1 MQSMAFDIRWAVL
14 VKNKPY
20 LIFSWRKVMNTLR
33 RYVKNAKDVFR
44 IIAGV
49 IGSYAGVISNI
60 IGTAMGILASVM
72 VIGGIVGLCVYVKV
86 LPMFTEAREEVFDK
100 LVHLSEDDFVMKED
114 TVVYDSKGK
123 QVGSVNAGSYKYVK
137 INDVS
142 PYIYEGYIAVEDK
155 RFKTHG
161 GVDLVATMR
170 AGVSLLK
177 HNMEITQG
185 GSTITQQV
193 IKNNLL
199 TQNKSYTRKIA
210 EILLAPTIESKF
222 TKAQIME
229 FYCNSNFYGNKCY
242 GVGAASKYYFGK
254 KCADLEPHEAA
265 MLIGLSNSP
274 ASYNPVLHPKAAL
287 KKRNSVLRI
296 MCKEGVI
303 TPKEYKSALKKKLNI
318 KQFSEKGGSKESYVM
333 SYAIHCAAI
342 SLMEKEN
349 FKFQYVF
356 DSKEDYQKYNKQY
369 SKVYSEK
376 IESIRSGG
384 YKLYTSINMKKQKK
398 LQKAVDNGLSFNKEK
413 DGDTGKYALQG
424 AAVCINNETNYVE
437 AIVGGRGKN
446 DQYNRAYLAARQ
458 SGSAI
463 KPLIDYT
470 PGFESGMY
478 SPSTIVNDH
487 KFVNGPSNA
496 GGGYHGNVRIR
507 EAVARSLNTVAWQV
521 LDNITVKYGLSFLDK
536 LHFHNISYIDNDNM
550 ALSLGGFT
558 EGVRVVD
565 MAKGFSTL
573 ANNGSYSDRTCIKK
587 IEHVSDGVVYK
598 NNNEKDQVY
607 SQDAAWMM
615 TDVLKG
621 VFNESYGTGRKLKL
635 DNGQI
640 CAGKTGTTNSSKDV
654 WFCGYTKYYTTV
666 VWAGYDTPRAMPGAS
681 GASIPG
687 VIWKDYMDDIHK
699 KLKPEDFIMP
709 STISLAKYDG
719 NGNIIEGTAISG
731 SSKRTYGMDYFSKTI
746 LSEKADE
753 VQVLNDKKYQK
764 EVLKKL
770 KNFEKRYISNIA
782 DYYDLENDYKE
793 LTDMISSIVDD
804 DVRTDYAVR
813 ARNKYD
819 SLKDETV
826 SWKKVVKAYEKQQKE
841 ENERLAE
848 KKKND
853 SERALK
859 NQIYK
864 NKIELARTRI
874 KRMHG
879 YLYQPSNM
887 QLLIDS
893 AKEALD
899 ACKGYSEYYNLKAM
913 FDMYKKELEELPVK
927 GESNK
932 KIRRQ
937 QIQVNRWQRKN
948 LRKRNRGGSD
958 KWKKI
963 KMI

>member
-1 MQSMAFDIRWAVL
+1 MQFMAFDIRWAVL

-318 KQFSEKGGSKESYVM
+318 KQFSEKGGSKDSYVM

-349 FKFQYVF
+349 FKFKYVF

-398 LQKAVDNGLSFNKEK
+398 LQKTVDNGLSFNKEK

-487 KFVNGPSNA
+487 KFANGPSNA
-496 GGGYHGNVRIR
+496 GGGYHGNVMIR

-753 VQVLNDKKYQK
+753 VQVLKDKKYQK

-887 QLLIDS
+887 QILIDS

-932 KIRRQ
+932 KNQ
-937 QIQVNRWQRKN
+937 TPTDTSEPVATEEPQEEE
-948 LRKRNRGGSD
+948 
-958 KWKKI
+958 
-963 KMI
+963 

>member
-1 MQSMAFDIRWAVL
+1 
-14 VKNKPY
+14 
-20 LIFSWRKVMNTLR
+20 MNTLR
-33 RYVKNAKDVFR
+33 KYVKNAKDVFR
-44 IIAGV
+44 IIVGA
-49 IGSYAGVISNI
+49 IGSYVGVVSNI
-60 IGTAMGILASVM
+60 LGAVMGILASVM

-100 LVHLSEDDFVMKED
+100 LVHLSKDDFIMKED
-114 TVVYDSKGK
+114 TVVYDANGK
-123 QVGSVNAGSYKYVK
+123 KVGSVNAGSYKYVS
-137 INDVS
+137 INDIS
-142 PYIYEGYIAVEDK
+142 PYIYDGYIAVEDK
-155 RFKTHG
+155 RFRTHG

-229 FYCNSNFYGNKCY
+229 FYCNSNYYGNKCY
-242 GVGAASKYYFGK
+242 GVGAASRYYFGK
-254 KCADLEPHEAA
+254 KCADLEPQEAA

-274 ASYNPVLHPKAAL
+274 AAYNPVFHPQAAL
-287 KKRNSVLRI
+287 KKRNRVLKT
-296 MCKEGVI
+296 MCNDGVI
-303 TPKEYKSALKKKLNI
+303 TPKEYKAAVKKKLNI
-318 KQFSEKGGSKESYVM
+318 KQLSEEGSSNETYVI
-333 SYAIHCAAI
+333 SYAIHCSAI
-342 SLMEKEN
+342 SLMEKED
-349 FKFQYVF
+349 FKFKYVF
-356 DSKEDYQKYNKQY
+356 DSKEDYQKYNKTY
-369 SKVYSEK
+369 SKAYSEK

-384 YKLYTSINMKKQKK
+384 YKIYTSINMKKQKK
-398 LQKAVDNGLSFNKEK
+398 LQKSVDEGLAFNKEK
-413 DGDTGKYALQG
+413 DNDSGKYALQG
-424 AAVCINNETNYVE
+424 AAVCVNNETGYVE
-437 AIVGGRGKN
+437 AVVGGRGKN

-478 SPSTIVNDH
+478 SPSTIVNDN
-487 KFVNGPSNA
+487 KFANGPSNA
-496 GGGYHGNVRIR
+496 GGAYYGSVHIR

-521 LDNITVKYGLSFLDK
+521 LDNISVKYGLSFLDK

-573 ANNGSYSDRTCIKK
+573 ANNGSFSDRTCVKK

-598 NNNEKDQVY
+598 NNNEKTQVY
-607 SQDAAWMM
+607 SEDAAWMM

-635 DNGQI
+635 ENGQI

-687 VIWKDYMDDIHK
+687 VIWKDYMDKIHE
-699 KLKPEDFIMP
+699 KLKPQDFTMP
-709 STISLAKYDG
+709 STISLAKYDSA
-719 NGNIIEGTAISG
+719 GNIIEGTAVAG
-731 SSKRTYGMDYFSKTI
+731 SKTRPAGMDYFSKSI
-746 LSEKADE
+746 LSEKAEE
-753 VQVLNDKKYQK
+753 VQVLKDKQYQK
-764 EVLKKL
+764 EVLAALKK
-770 KNFEKRYISNIA
+770 FEKMYIKNIA
-782 DYYDLENDYKE
+782 DYYDLENDYKK

-804 DVRTDYAVR
+804 DVRTDYAIR

-826 SWKKVVKAYEKQQKE
+826 DWKKVVKAYEKQQKE

-853 SERALK
+853 SQRALN

-864 NKIELARTRI
+864 NRINLARTRI

-879 YLYQPSNM
+879 YVYQPSNM

-893 AKEALD
+893 AKQALD
-899 ACKGYSEYYNLKAM
+899 ACKGYAEYTSLKAM
-913 FDMYKKELEELPVK
+913 YDEYKAELENLPTKAEYDKKKNTTTPTEAPVETAEPVQD
-927 GESNK
+927 GEE
-932 KIRRQ
+932 
-937 QIQVNRWQRKN
+937 
-948 LRKRNRGGSD
+948 
-958 KWKKI
+958 
-963 KMI
+963 

>member
-1 MQSMAFDIRWAVL
+1 
-14 VKNKPY
+14 
-20 LIFSWRKVMNTLR
+20 MNTLR

-666 VWAGYDTPRAMPGAS
+666 VWAGYDTPRAMPGTS

-753 VQVLNDKKYQK
+753 VQVLKDKKYQK

-932 KIRRQ
+932 KNQ
-937 QIQVNRWQRKN
+937 TPTDTSEPVATEEPQEEE
-948 LRKRNRGGSD
+948 
-958 KWKKI
+958 
-963 KMI
+963 

>member
-72 VIGGIVGLCVYVKV
+72 VICGIVGLCVYVKV

-349 FKFQYVF
+349 FKFKYVF

-487 KFVNGPSNA
+487 KFANGPSNA

-753 VQVLNDKKYQK
+753 VQVLKDKKYQK

-887 QLLIDS
+887 QILIDS

-932 KIRRQ
+932 KNQ
-937 QIQVNRWQRKN
+937 TPTDTSEPVATEEPQEEE
-948 LRKRNRGGSD
+948 
-958 KWKKI
+958 
-963 KMI
+963 

>member
-1 MQSMAFDIRWAVL
+1 
-14 VKNKPY
+14 
-20 LIFSWRKVMNTLR
+20 
-33 RYVKNAKDVFR
+33 
-44 IIAGV
+44 
-49 IGSYAGVISNI
+49 
-60 IGTAMGILASVM
+60 
-72 VIGGIVGLCVYVKV
+72 
-86 LPMFTEAREEVFDK
+86 
-100 LVHLSEDDFVMKED
+100 
-114 TVVYDSKGK
+114 
-123 QVGSVNAGSYKYVK
+123 
-137 INDVS
+137 
-142 PYIYEGYIAVEDK
+142 
-155 RFKTHG
+155 
-161 GVDLVATMR
+161 
-170 AGVSLLK
+170 
-177 HNMEITQG
+177 MEITQG

-199 TQNKSYTRKIA
+199 MQNKSYTRKIA

-356 DSKEDYQKYNKQY
+356 DSKEDHQKYNKQY

-487 KFVNGPSNA
+487 KFANGPSNA

-607 SQDAAWMM
+607 SQDATWMM

-621 VFNESYGTGRKLKL
+621 VFNESYGTGRKLNL

-753 VQVLNDKKYQK
+753 VQVLKDKKYQK

-841 ENERLAE
+841 ENERLVE

-887 QLLIDS
+887 QILIDS

-932 KIRRQ
+932 KNQ
-937 QIQVNRWQRKN
+937 TPTDTSEPVATEEPQEEE
-948 LRKRNRGGSD
+948 
-958 KWKKI
+958 
-963 KMI
+963 

>member
-1 MQSMAFDIRWAVL
+1 
-14 VKNKPY
+14 
-20 LIFSWRKVMNTLR
+20 MNTLR

-349 FKFQYVF
+349 FKFKYVF

-384 YKLYTSINMKKQKK
+384 YKLYSSINMKKQKK

-487 KFVNGPSNA
+487 KFANGPSNA

-753 VQVLNDKKYQK
+753 VQVLKDKKYQK

-887 QLLIDS
+887 QILIDS

-932 KIRRQ
+932 KNQ
-937 QIQVNRWQRKN
+937 TPTDTSEPVATEEPQEEE
-948 LRKRNRGGSD
+948 
-958 KWKKI
+958 
-963 KMI
+963 

>member
-753 VQVLNDKKYQK
+753 VQVLKDKKYQK

-893 AKEALD
+893 AKEAID

-932 KIRRQ
+932 KNQ
-937 QIQVNRWQRKN
+937 TPTDTSEPVATEEPQEEE
-948 LRKRNRGGSD
+948 
-958 KWKKI
+958 
-963 KMI
+963 

>member
-1 MQSMAFDIRWAVL
+1 MAFDIRWAVL

-487 KFVNGPSNA
+487 KFANGPSNA

-753 VQVLNDKKYQK
+753 VQVLKDKKYQK

-770 KNFEKRYISNIA
+770 KNFEKIYISNIA

-793 LTDMISSIVDD
+793 LTDMISSIMDD

-841 ENERLAE
+841 ENERLVE

-887 QLLIDS
+887 QILIDS

-932 KIRRQ
+932 KNQ
-937 QIQVNRWQRKN
+937 TPTDTSEPVATEEPQEEE
-948 LRKRNRGGSD
+948 
-958 KWKKI
+958 
-963 KMI
+963 

>member
-318 KQFSEKGGSKESYVM
+318 KQFSEKGGSKDSYVM

-349 FKFQYVF
+349 FKFKYVF

-487 KFVNGPSNA
+487 KFANGPSNA

-753 VQVLNDKKYQK
+753 VQVLKDKKYQK

-887 QLLIDS
+887 QILIDS

-932 KIRRQ
+932 KNQ
-937 QIQVNRWQRKN
+937 TPTDTSEPVATEEPQEEE
-948 LRKRNRGGSD
+948 
-958 KWKKI
+958 
-963 KMI
+963 

>member
-318 KQFSEKGGSKESYVM
+318 KQFSEKGGSKDSYVM

-349 FKFQYVF
+349 FKFKYVF

-487 KFVNGPSNA
+487 KFANGPSNA

-573 ANNGSYSDRTCIKK
+573 SNNGSYSDRTCIKK

-753 VQVLNDKKYQK
+753 VQVLKDKKYQK

-887 QLLIDS
+887 QILIDS
-893 AKEALD
+893 AKEALE

-932 KIRRQ
+932 KNQ
-937 QIQVNRWQRKN
+937 TPTDTSEPVATEEPQEEE
-948 LRKRNRGGSD
+948 
-958 KWKKI
+958 
-963 KMI
+963 

>member
-753 VQVLNDKKYQK
+753 VQVLKDKKYQK

-887 QLLIDS
+887 QLLIDL

-932 KIRRQ
+932 KNQ
-937 QIQVNRWQRKN
+937 TPTDTSEPVATEEPQEEE
-948 LRKRNRGGSD
+948 
-958 KWKKI
+958 
-963 KMI
+963 

>member
-1 MQSMAFDIRWAVL
+1 
-14 VKNKPY
+14 
-20 LIFSWRKVMNTLR
+20 MNTLR

-487 KFVNGPSNA
+487 KFANGPSNA

-753 VQVLNDKKYQK
+753 VQVLKDKKYQK

-770 KNFEKRYISNIA
+770 KNFEKIYISNIA

-793 LTDMISSIVDD
+793 LTDMISSIMDD

-841 ENERLAE
+841 ENERLVE

-879 YLYQPSNM
+879 YLHQPSNM
-887 QLLIDS
+887 QILIDS

-899 ACKGYSEYYNLKAM
+899 ACKGYSEYYNLKEM

-932 KIRRQ
+932 KNQ
-937 QIQVNRWQRKN
+937 TPTDTSEPVATEEPQEEE
-948 LRKRNRGGSD
+948 
-958 KWKKI
+958 
-963 KMI
+963 

>member
-1 MQSMAFDIRWAVL
+1 
-14 VKNKPY
+14 
-20 LIFSWRKVMNTLR
+20 MNTLR
-33 RYVKNAKDVFR
+33 KYVKNAKDVFR
-44 IIAGV
+44 IIVGA
-49 IGSYAGVISNI
+49 IGSYVGVVSNI
-60 IGTAMGILASVM
+60 LGAVMGILASVM

-100 LVHLSEDDFVMKED
+100 LVHLSKDDFIMKED
-114 TVVYDSKGK
+114 TVVYDANGK
-123 QVGSVNAGSYKYVK
+123 KVGSVNAGSYKYVS
-137 INDVS
+137 INDIS
-142 PYIYEGYIAVEDK
+142 PYIYDGYIAVEDK
-155 RFKTHG
+155 RFRTHG

-229 FYCNSNFYGNKCY
+229 FYCNSNYYGNKCY
-242 GVGAASKYYFGK
+242 GVGAASRYYFGK
-254 KCADLEPHEAA
+254 KCADLEPQEAA

-274 ASYNPVLHPKAAL
+274 AAYNPVLHPQAAL
-287 KKRNSVLRI
+287 KKRNRVLKT
-296 MCKEGVI
+296 MCNDGVI
-303 TPKEYKSALKKKLNI
+303 TPKEYKAAVKKKLNI
-318 KQFSEKGGSKESYVM
+318 KQLSEEGSSNETYVI
-333 SYAIHCAAI
+333 SYAIHCSAI
-342 SLMEKEN
+342 SLMEKED
-349 FKFQYVF
+349 FKFKYVF
-356 DSKEDYQKYNKQY
+356 DSKEDYQKYNKTY
-369 SKVYSEK
+369 SKAYSEK

-384 YKLYTSINMKKQKK
+384 YKIYTSINMKKQKK
-398 LQKAVDNGLSFNKEK
+398 LQKSVDEGLAFNKEK
-413 DGDTGKYALQG
+413 DNDSGKYALQG
-424 AAVCINNETNYVE
+424 AAVCVNNETGYVE
-437 AIVGGRGKN
+437 AVVGGRGKN

-478 SPSTIVNDH
+478 SPSTIVNDN
-487 KFVNGPSNA
+487 KFANGPSNA
-496 GGGYHGNVRIR
+496 GGAYYGSVHIR

-521 LDNITVKYGLSFLDK
+521 LDNISVKYGLSFLDK

-573 ANNGSYSDRTCIKK
+573 ANNGSFSDRTCVKK

-598 NNNEKDQVY
+598 NNNEKTQVY
-607 SQDAAWMM
+607 SEDAAWMM

-635 DNGQI
+635 ENGQI

-687 VIWKDYMDDIHK
+687 VIWKDYMDKIHE
-699 KLKPEDFIMP
+699 KLKPQDFTMP
-709 STISLAKYDG
+709 STISLAKYDSA
-719 NGNIIEGTAISG
+719 GNIIEGTAVAG
-731 SSKRTYGMDYFSKTI
+731 SKTRPAGMDYFSKSI
-746 LSEKADE
+746 LSEKAEE
-753 VQVLNDKKYQK
+753 VQVLKDKQDQK
-764 EVLKKL
+764 EVLAALKK
-770 KNFEKRYISNIA
+770 FEKMYIKNIA
-782 DYYDLENDYKE
+782 DYYDLENDYKK

-804 DVRTDYAVR
+804 DVRTDYAIR

-826 SWKKVVKAYEKQQKE
+826 DWKKVVKAYEKQQKE

-853 SERALK
+853 SQRALN

-864 NKIELARTRI
+864 NRINLARTRI

-879 YLYQPSNM
+879 YVYQPSNM

-893 AKEALD
+893 AKQALD
-899 ACKGYSEYYNLKAM
+899 ACKGYAEYTSLKAM
-913 FDMYKKELEELPVK
+913 YDEYKAELENLPTKAEYDKKKNNTTPTEAPVETAEPVQD
-927 GESNK
+927 GEE
-932 KIRRQ
+932 
-937 QIQVNRWQRKN
+937 
-948 LRKRNRGGSD
+948 
-958 KWKKI
+958 
-963 KMI
+963 

>member
-1 MQSMAFDIRWAVL
+1 
-14 VKNKPY
+14 
-20 LIFSWRKVMNTLR
+20 MNTLR
-33 RYVKNAKDVFR
+33 KYVKNAKDVFR
-44 IIAGV
+44 IIVGA
-49 IGSYAGVISNI
+49 IGSYVGVVSNI
-60 IGTAMGILASVM
+60 LGAVMGILASVM

-100 LVHLSEDDFVMKED
+100 LVHLSKDDFIMKED
-114 TVVYDSKGK
+114 TVVYDANGK
-123 QVGSVNAGSYKYVK
+123 KVGSVNAGSYKYVS
-137 INDVS
+137 INDIS
-142 PYIYEGYIAVEDK
+142 PYIYDGYIAVEDK
-155 RFKTHG
+155 RFRTHG

-229 FYCNSNFYGNKCY
+229 FYCNSNYYGNKCY
-242 GVGAASKYYFGK
+242 GVGAASRYYFGK
-254 KCADLEPHEAA
+254 KCADLEPQEAA

-274 ASYNPVLHPKAAL
+274 AAYNPVLHPQAAL
-287 KKRNSVLRI
+287 KKRNRVLKT
-296 MCKEGVI
+296 MCNDGVI
-303 TPKEYKSALKKKLNI
+303 TPKEYKAAVKKKLNI
-318 KQFSEKGGSKESYVM
+318 KQLSEEGSSNETYVI
-333 SYAIHCAAI
+333 SYAIHCSAI
-342 SLMEKEN
+342 SLMEKED
-349 FKFQYVF
+349 FKFKYVF
-356 DSKEDYQKYNKQY
+356 DSKEDYQKYNKTY
-369 SKVYSEK
+369 SKAYSEK

-384 YKLYTSINMKKQKK
+384 YKIYTSINMKKQKK
-398 LQKAVDNGLSFNKEK
+398 LQKSVDEGLAFNKEK
-413 DGDTGKYALQG
+413 DNDSGKYALQG
-424 AAVCINNETNYVE
+424 AAVCVNNETGYVE
-437 AIVGGRGKN
+437 AVVGGRGKN

-478 SPSTIVNDH
+478 SPSTIVNDN
-487 KFVNGPSNA
+487 KFANGPSNA
-496 GGGYHGNVRIR
+496 GGAYYGSVHIR

-521 LDNITVKYGLSFLDK
+521 LDNISVKYGLSFLDK

-573 ANNGSYSDRTCIKK
+573 ANNGSFSDRTCVKK

-598 NNNEKDQVY
+598 NNNEKTQVY
-607 SQDAAWMM
+607 SEDAAWMM

-635 DNGQI
+635 ENGQI

-687 VIWKDYMDDIHK
+687 VIWKDYMDKIHE
-699 KLKPEDFIMP
+699 KLKPQDFTMP
-709 STISLAKYDG
+709 STISLAKYDSA
-719 NGNIIEGTAISG
+719 GNIIEGTAVAG
-731 SSKRTYGMDYFSKTI
+731 SKTRPAGMDYFSKSI
-746 LSEKADE
+746 LSEKAEE
-753 VQVLNDKKYQK
+753 VQVLKDKQYQK
-764 EVLKKL
+764 EVLAALKK
-770 KNFEKRYISNIA
+770 FEKMYIKNIA
-782 DYYDLENDYKE
+782 DYYDLENDYKK

-804 DVRTDYAVR
+804 DVRTDYAIR

-826 SWKKVVKAYEKQQKE
+826 DWKKVVKAYEKQQKE
-841 ENERLAE
+841 ENERLVE

-853 SERALK
+853 SQRALN

-864 NKIELARTRI
+864 NRINLARTRI

-879 YLYQPSNM
+879 YVYQPSNM

-893 AKEALD
+893 AKQALD
-899 ACKGYSEYYNLKAM
+899 ACKGYAEYTSLKAM
-913 FDMYKKELEELPVK
+913 YDEYKAELENLPTKAEYDKKKNTTTPTEAPVETAEPVQD
-927 GESNK
+927 GEE
-932 KIRRQ
+932 
-937 QIQVNRWQRKN
+937 
-948 LRKRNRGGSD
+948 
-958 KWKKI
+958 
-963 KMI
+963 

>member
-1 MQSMAFDIRWAVL
+1 
-14 VKNKPY
+14 
-20 LIFSWRKVMNTLR
+20 MNTLR

-598 NNNEKDQVY
+598 NNNEKAQVY

-753 VQVLNDKKYQK
+753 VQVLKDKKYQK

-793 LTDMISSIVDD
+793 LTDMISSIMDD

-841 ENERLAE
+841 ENERLVE

-887 QLLIDS
+887 QILIDS

-932 KIRRQ
+932 KNQ
-937 QIQVNRWQRKN
+937 TPTDTSEPVATEEPQEEE
-948 LRKRNRGGSD
+948 
-958 KWKKI
+958 
-963 KMI
+963 

>member
-1 MQSMAFDIRWAVL
+1 
-14 VKNKPY
+14 
-20 LIFSWRKVMNTLR
+20 MNTLR

-753 VQVLNDKKYQK
+753 VQVLKDKKYQK

-887 QLLIDS
+887 QLLIDL

-932 KIRRQ
+932 KNQ
-937 QIQVNRWQRKN
+937 TPTDTSEPVATEEPQEEE
-948 LRKRNRGGSD
+948 
-958 KWKKI
+958 
-963 KMI
+963 

>member
-1 MQSMAFDIRWAVL
+1 
-14 VKNKPY
+14 
-20 LIFSWRKVMNTLR
+20 MNTLR

-44 IIAGV
+44 IIVGA
-49 IGSYAGVISNI
+49 IGSYVGVVSNI
-60 IGTAMGILASVM
+60 LGAVMGILASVM

-100 LVHLSEDDFVMKED
+100 LVHLSKDDFIMKED
-114 TVVYDSKGK
+114 TVVYDANGK
-123 QVGSVNAGSYKYVK
+123 KVGSVNAGSYKYVS
-137 INDVS
+137 INDIS
-142 PYIYEGYIAVEDK
+142 PYIYDGYIAVEDK
-155 RFKTHG
+155 RFRTHG

-229 FYCNSNFYGNKCY
+229 FYCNSNYYGNKCY
-242 GVGAASKYYFGK
+242 GVGAASRYYFGK
-254 KCADLEPHEAA
+254 KCADLEPQEAA

-274 ASYNPVLHPKAAL
+274 ASYNPVLHPQAAL
-287 KKRNSVLRI
+287 KKRNRVLKT
-296 MCKEGVI
+296 MCNDGVI
-303 TPKEYKSALKKKLNI
+303 TPKEYKAAVKKKLNI
-318 KQFSEKGGSKESYVM
+318 KQLTEEGSSNETYVI
-333 SYAIHCAAI
+333 SYAIHCSAI
-342 SLMEKEN
+342 SLMEKED
-349 FKFQYVF
+349 FKFKYVF
-356 DSKEDYQKYNKQY
+356 DSKEDYQKYNKTY
-369 SKVYSEK
+369 SKAYNEK

-384 YKLYTSINMKKQKK
+384 YKIYTSINMKKQKK
-398 LQKAVDNGLSFNKEK
+398 LQKSVDEGLAFNKEK
-413 DGDTGKYALQG
+413 DNDSGKYALQG
-424 AAVCINNETNYVE
+424 AAVCVNNETGYVE
-437 AIVGGRGKN
+437 AVVGGRGKN

-478 SPSTIVNDH
+478 SPSTIVNDN
-487 KFVNGPSNA
+487 KFTNGPSNA
-496 GGGYHGNVRIR
+496 GGAYYGSVHIR
-507 EAVARSLNTVAWQV
+507 EAVARSLNTVAWQL
-521 LDNITVKYGLSFLDK
+521 LDNISVKYGLSFLDK

-573 ANNGSYSDRTCIKK
+573 ANNGSFSDRTCVKK

-598 NNNEKDQVY
+598 NNNEKTQVY
-607 SQDAAWMM
+607 SEDAAWMM

-635 DNGQI
+635 ENGQI

-687 VIWKDYMDDIHK
+687 VIWKDYMDKIHE
-699 KLKPEDFIMP
+699 KLKPQDFTMP
-709 STISLAKYDG
+709 STISLAKYDSA
-719 NGNIIEGTAISG
+719 GNIIEGTAVAG
-731 SSKRTYGMDYFSKTI
+731 SKTRPAGMDYFSKSI
-746 LSEKADE
+746 LSEKAEE
-753 VQVLNDKKYQK
+753 VQVLKDKQYQK
-764 EVLKKL
+764 EVLAALKK
-770 KNFEKRYISNIA
+770 FEKMYIKNIA
-782 DYYDLENDYKE
+782 DYYDLENDYKK

-804 DVRTDYAVR
+804 DVRTDYAIR

-826 SWKKVVKAYEKQQKE
+826 DWKKVVKAYEKQQKE

-853 SERALK
+853 SQRALN

-864 NKIELARTRI
+864 NRINLARTRI

-879 YLYQPSNM
+879 YVYQPSNM

-893 AKEALD
+893 AKQALD
-899 ACKGYSEYYNLKAM
+899 ACKGYAEYTSLKAM
-913 FDMYKKELEELPVK
+913 YDEYKAELENLPTKAEYDKKKNTTTPTEAPVETAEPVQD
-927 GESNK
+927 GEE
-932 KIRRQ
+932 
-937 QIQVNRWQRKN
+937 
-948 LRKRNRGGSD
+948 
-958 KWKKI
+958 
-963 KMI
+963 

>member
-1 MQSMAFDIRWAVL
+1 
-14 VKNKPY
+14 
-20 LIFSWRKVMNTLR
+20 
-33 RYVKNAKDVFR
+33 
-44 IIAGV
+44 
-49 IGSYAGVISNI
+49 
-60 IGTAMGILASVM
+60 MGILASVM

-100 LVHLSEDDFVMKED
+100 LVHLSKDDFIMKED
-114 TVVYDSKGK
+114 TVVYDANGK
-123 QVGSVNAGSYKYVK
+123 KVGSVNAGSYKYVS
-137 INDVS
+137 INDIS
-142 PYIYEGYIAVEDK
+142 PYIYDGYIAVEDK
-155 RFKTHG
+155 RFRTHG

-229 FYCNSNFYGNKCY
+229 FYCNSNYYGNKCY
-242 GVGAASKYYFGK
+242 GVGAASRYYFGK
-254 KCADLEPHEAA
+254 KCADLEPQEAA

-274 ASYNPVLHPKAAL
+274 AAYNPVLHPQAAL
-287 KKRNSVLRI
+287 KKRNRVLKT
-296 MCKEGVI
+296 MCNDGVI
-303 TPKEYKSALKKKLNI
+303 TPKEYKAAVKKKLNI
-318 KQFSEKGGSKESYVM
+318 KQLSEEGSSNETYVI
-333 SYAIHCAAI
+333 SYAIHCSAI
-342 SLMEKEN
+342 SLMEKED
-349 FKFQYVF
+349 FKFKYVF
-356 DSKEDYQKYNKQY
+356 DSKEDYQKYNKTY
-369 SKVYSEK
+369 SKAYSEK

-384 YKLYTSINMKKQKK
+384 YKIYTSINMKKQKK
-398 LQKAVDNGLSFNKEK
+398 LQKSVDEGLAFNKEK
-413 DGDTGKYALQG
+413 DNDSGKYALQG
-424 AAVCINNETNYVE
+424 AAVCVNNETGYVE
-437 AIVGGRGKN
+437 AVVGGRGKN

-478 SPSTIVNDH
+478 SPSTIVNDN
-487 KFVNGPSNA
+487 KFANGPSNA
-496 GGGYHGNVRIR
+496 GGAYYGSVHIR

-521 LDNITVKYGLSFLDK
+521 LDNISVKYGLSFLDK

-573 ANNGSYSDRTCIKK
+573 ANNGSFSDRTCVKK

-598 NNNEKDQVY
+598 NNNEKTQVY
-607 SQDAAWMM
+607 SEDAAWMM

-635 DNGQI
+635 ENGQI

-687 VIWKDYMDDIHK
+687 VIWKDYMDKIHE
-699 KLKPEDFIMP
+699 KLKPQDFTMP
-709 STISLAKYDG
+709 STISLAKYDSA
-719 NGNIIEGTAISG
+719 GNIIEGTAVAG
-731 SSKRTYGMDYFSKTI
+731 SKTRPAGMDYFSKSI
-746 LSEKADE
+746 LSEKAEE
-753 VQVLNDKKYQK
+753 VQVLKDKQYQK
-764 EVLKKL
+764 EVLAALKK
-770 KNFEKRYISNIA
+770 FEKMYIKNIA
-782 DYYDLENDYKE
+782 DYYDLENDYKK

-804 DVRTDYAVR
+804 DVRTDYAIR

-826 SWKKVVKAYEKQQKE
+826 DWKKVVKAYEKQQKE

-853 SERALK
+853 SQRALN

-864 NKIELARTRI
+864 NRINLARTRI

-879 YLYQPSNM
+879 YVYQPSNM

-893 AKEALD
+893 AKQALD
-899 ACKGYSEYYNLKAM
+899 ACKGYAEYTSLKAM
-913 FDMYKKELEELPVK
+913 YDEYKAELENLPTKAEYDKKKNTTTPTEAPVETAEPVQD
-927 GESNK
+927 GEE
-932 KIRRQ
+932 
-937 QIQVNRWQRKN
+937 
-948 LRKRNRGGSD
+948 
-958 KWKKI
+958 
-963 KMI
+963 

>member
-72 VIGGIVGLCVYVKV
+72 LIGGIVGLCVYVKV

-318 KQFSEKGGSKESYVM
+318 KQFSEKGGSKDSYVM

-349 FKFQYVF
+349 FKFKYVF

-487 KFVNGPSNA
+487 KFANGPSNA

-573 ANNGSYSDRTCIKK
+573 ANNGSCSDRTCIKK

-753 VQVLNDKKYQK
+753 VQVLKDKKYQK

-887 QLLIDS
+887 QILIDS
-893 AKEALD
+893 AKEALE

-932 KIRRQ
+932 KNQ
-937 QIQVNRWQRKN
+937 TPTDTSEPVATEEPQEEE
-948 LRKRNRGGSD
+948 
-958 KWKKI
+958 
-963 KMI
+963 

>member
-1 MQSMAFDIRWAVL
+1 
-14 VKNKPY
+14 
-20 LIFSWRKVMNTLR
+20 MNTLR

-487 KFVNGPSNA
+487 KFANGPSNA

-607 SQDAAWMM
+607 SQDAAWIM

-753 VQVLNDKKYQK
+753 VQVLKDKKYQK

-887 QLLIDS
+887 QILIDS

-932 KIRRQ
+932 KNQ
-937 QIQVNRWQRKN
+937 TPTDTSEPVATEEPQEEE
-948 LRKRNRGGSD
+948 
-958 KWKKI
+958 
-963 KMI
+963 

>member
-487 KFVNGPSNA
+487 KFANGPSNA

-565 MAKGFSTL
+565 RAKGFSTL

-753 VQVLNDKKYQK
+753 VQVLKDKKYQK

-770 KNFEKRYISNIA
+770 KNFEKIYISNIA

-793 LTDMISSIVDD
+793 LTDMISSIMDD

-841 ENERLAE
+841 ENERLVE

-887 QLLIDS
+887 QILIDS

-932 KIRRQ
+932 KNQ
-937 QIQVNRWQRKN
+937 TPTDTSEPVATEEPQEEE
-948 LRKRNRGGSD
+948 
-958 KWKKI
+958 
-963 KMI
+963 

>member
-1 MQSMAFDIRWAVL
+1 
-14 VKNKPY
+14 
-20 LIFSWRKVMNTLR
+20 MNTLR

-349 FKFQYVF
+349 FKFKYVF

-384 YKLYTSINMKKQKK
+384 YKLYTSINMQKQKK

-487 KFVNGPSNA
+487 KFANGPSNA

-753 VQVLNDKKYQK
+753 VQVLKDKKYQK

-887 QLLIDS
+887 QILIDS

-932 KIRRQ
+932 KNQ
-937 QIQVNRWQRKN
+937 TPTDTSEPVATEEHQEEE
-948 LRKRNRGGSD
+948 
-958 KWKKI
+958 
-963 KMI
+963 

>member
-1 MQSMAFDIRWAVL
+1 
-14 VKNKPY
+14 
-20 LIFSWRKVMNTLR
+20 MNTLR
-33 RYVKNAKDVFR
+33 KYVKNAKDVFR
-44 IIAGV
+44 IIVGA
-49 IGSYAGVISNI
+49 IGSYVGVVSNI
-60 IGTAMGILASVM
+60 LGAVMGILASVM

-100 LVHLSEDDFVMKED
+100 LVHLSKDDFIMKED
-114 TVVYDSKGK
+114 TVVYDANGK
-123 QVGSVNAGSYKYVK
+123 KVGSVNAGSYKYVS
-137 INDVS
+137 INDIS
-142 PYIYEGYIAVEDK
+142 PYIYDGYIAVEDK
-155 RFKTHG
+155 RFRTHG

-229 FYCNSNFYGNKCY
+229 FYCNSNYYGNKCY
-242 GVGAASKYYFGK
+242 GVGAASRYYFGK
-254 KCADLEPHEAA
+254 KCADLEPQEAA

-274 ASYNPVLHPKAAL
+274 AAYNPVLHPQAAL
-287 KKRNSVLRI
+287 KKRNRVLKT
-296 MCKEGVI
+296 MCNDGVI
-303 TPKEYKSALKKKLNI
+303 TPKEYKAAVKKKLNI
-318 KQFSEKGGSKESYVM
+318 KQLSEEGSSNETYVI
-333 SYAIHCAAI
+333 SYAIHCSAI
-342 SLMEKEN
+342 SLMEKED
-349 FKFQYVF
+349 FKFKYVF
-356 DSKEDYQKYNKQY
+356 DSKEDYQKYNKTY
-369 SKVYSEK
+369 SKAYSEK

-384 YKLYTSINMKKQKK
+384 YKIYTSINMKKQKK
-398 LQKAVDNGLSFNKEK
+398 LQKSVDEGLAFNKEK
-413 DGDTGKYALQG
+413 DNDSGKYALQG
-424 AAVCINNETNYVE
+424 AAVCVNNETGYVE
-437 AIVGGRGKN
+437 AVVGGRGKN

-470 PGFESGMY
+470 PGFESGIY
-478 SPSTIVNDH
+478 SPSTIVNDN
-487 KFVNGPSNA
+487 KFANGPSNA
-496 GGGYHGNVRIR
+496 GGAYYGSVHIR

-521 LDNITVKYGLSFLDK
+521 LDNISVKYGLSFLDK

-573 ANNGSYSDRTCIKK
+573 ANNGSFSDRTCVKK

-598 NNNEKDQVY
+598 NNNEKTQVY
-607 SQDAAWMM
+607 SEDAAWMM

-635 DNGQI
+635 ENGQI

-687 VIWKDYMDDIHK
+687 VIWKDYMDKIHE
-699 KLKPEDFIMP
+699 KLKPQDFTMP
-709 STISLAKYDG
+709 STISLAKYDSA
-719 NGNIIEGTAISG
+719 GNIIEGTAVAG
-731 SSKRTYGMDYFSKTI
+731 SKTRLAGMDYFSKSI
-746 LSEKADE
+746 LSEKAEE
-753 VQVLNDKKYQK
+753 VQVLKDKQYQK
-764 EVLKKL
+764 EVLAALKK
-770 KNFEKRYISNIA
+770 FEKMYIKNIA
-782 DYYDLENDYKE
+782 DYYDLENDYKK

-804 DVRTDYAVR
+804 DVRTDYAIR

-826 SWKKVVKAYEKQQKE
+826 DWKKVVKAYEKQQKE

-853 SERALK
+853 SQRALN

-864 NKIELARTRI
+864 NRINLARTRI

-879 YLYQPSNM
+879 YVYQPSNM

-893 AKEALD
+893 AKQALD
-899 ACKGYSEYYNLKAM
+899 ACKGYAEYTSLKAM
-913 FDMYKKELEELPVK
+913 YDEYKAELENLPTKAEYDKKKNTTTPTEAPVETAEPVQD
-927 GESNK
+927 GEE
-932 KIRRQ
+932 
-937 QIQVNRWQRKN
+937 
-948 LRKRNRGGSD
+948 
-958 KWKKI
+958 
-963 KMI
+963 

>member
-1 MQSMAFDIRWAVL
+1 MAFDIRWAVL

-699 KLKPEDFIMP
+699 KLKPEDFITP

-753 VQVLNDKKYQK
+753 VQVLKDKKYQK

-932 KIRRQ
+932 KNQ
-937 QIQVNRWQRKN
+937 TPTDTSEPVATEEPQEEE
-948 LRKRNRGGSD
+948 
-958 KWKKI
+958 
-963 KMI
+963 

>member
-114 TVVYDSKGK
+114 TVVYDSNGK

-318 KQFSEKGGSKESYVM
+318 KQFSEKGGSKDSYVM

-753 VQVLNDKKYQK
+753 VQVLKDKKYQK

-932 KIRRQ
+932 KNQ
-937 QIQVNRWQRKN
+937 TPTDTSEPVATEEPQEEE
-948 LRKRNRGGSD
+948 
-958 KWKKI
+958 
-963 KMI
+963 

>member
-1 MQSMAFDIRWAVL
+1 MAFDIRWAVL

-487 KFVNGPSNA
+487 KFANGPSNA

-753 VQVLNDKKYQK
+753 VQVLKDKKYQK

-841 ENERLAE
+841 ENERLVE

-887 QLLIDS
+887 QILIDS

-932 KIRRQ
+932 KNQ
-937 QIQVNRWQRKN
+937 TPTDTSEPVATEEPQEEE
-948 LRKRNRGGSD
+948 
-958 KWKKI
+958 
-963 KMI
+963 

>member
-1 MQSMAFDIRWAVL
+1 
-14 VKNKPY
+14 
-20 LIFSWRKVMNTLR
+20 MNTLR

-72 VIGGIVGLCVYVKV
+72 VISGIVGLCVYVKV

-318 KQFSEKGGSKESYVM
+318 KQFSEKGGSKDSYVM

-349 FKFQYVF
+349 FKFKYVF

-487 KFVNGPSNA
+487 KFANGPSNA

-753 VQVLNDKKYQK
+753 VQVLKDKKYQK

-887 QLLIDS
+887 QILIDS

-932 KIRRQ
+932 KNQ
-937 QIQVNRWQRKN
+937 TPTDTSEPVATEEPQEEE
-948 LRKRNRGGSD
+948 
-958 KWKKI
+958 
-963 KMI
+963 

>member
-1 MQSMAFDIRWAVL
+1 
-14 VKNKPY
+14 
-20 LIFSWRKVMNTLR
+20 MNTLR

-44 IIAGV
+44 IIVGA
-49 IGSYAGVISNI
+49 IGSYVGVVSNI
-60 IGTAMGILASVM
+60 LGAVMGILASVM

-100 LVHLSEDDFVMKED
+100 LVHLSKDDFIMKED
-114 TVVYDSKGK
+114 TVVYDANGK
-123 QVGSVNAGSYKYVK
+123 KVGSVNAGSYKYVS
-137 INDVS
+137 INDIS
-142 PYIYEGYIAVEDK
+142 PYIYDGYIAVEDK
-155 RFKTHG
+155 RFRTHG

-229 FYCNSNFYGNKCY
+229 FYCNSNYYGNKCY
-242 GVGAASKYYFGK
+242 GVGAASRYYFGK
-254 KCADLEPHEAA
+254 KCADLEPQEAA

-274 ASYNPVLHPKAAL
+274 ASYNPVLHPQAAL
-287 KKRNSVLRI
+287 KKRNRVLKT
-296 MCKEGVI
+296 MCNDGVI
-303 TPKEYKSALKKKLNI
+303 TPKEYKAAVKKKLNI
-318 KQFSEKGGSKESYVM
+318 KQLTEEGSSNETYVI
-333 SYAIHCAAI
+333 SYAIHCSAI
-342 SLMEKEN
+342 SLMEKED
-349 FKFQYVF
+349 FKFKYVF
-356 DSKEDYQKYNKQY
+356 DSKEDYQKYNKTY
-369 SKVYSEK
+369 SKAYNEK

-384 YKLYTSINMKKQKK
+384 YKIYTSISMKKQKK
-398 LQKAVDNGLSFNKEK
+398 LQKSVDEGLAFNKEK
-413 DGDTGKYALQG
+413 DNDSGKYALQG
-424 AAVCINNETNYVE
+424 AAVCVNNETGYVE
-437 AIVGGRGKN
+437 AVVGGRGKN

-478 SPSTIVNDH
+478 SPSTIVNDN
-487 KFVNGPSNA
+487 KFTNGPSNA
-496 GGGYHGNVRIR
+496 GGAYYGSVHIR

-521 LDNITVKYGLSFLDK
+521 LDNISVKYGLSFLDK

-573 ANNGSYSDRTCIKK
+573 ANNGSFSDRTCVKK

-598 NNNEKDQVY
+598 NNNEKTQVY
-607 SQDAAWMM
+607 SGDAAWMM

-635 DNGQI
+635 ENGQI

-687 VIWKDYMDDIHK
+687 VIWKDYMDKIHE
-699 KLKPEDFIMP
+699 KLKPQDFTMP
-709 STISLAKYDG
+709 STISLAKYDSA
-719 NGNIIEGTAISG
+719 GNIIEGTAVAG
-731 SSKRTYGMDYFSKTI
+731 SKTRPAGMDYFSKSI
-746 LSEKADE
+746 LSEKAEE
-753 VQVLNDKKYQK
+753 VQVLKDKQYQK
-764 EVLKKL
+764 EVLAALKK
-770 KNFEKRYISNIA
+770 FEKMYIKNIA
-782 DYYDLENDYKE
+782 DYYDLENDYKK

-804 DVRTDYAVR
+804 DVRTDYAIR

-826 SWKKVVKAYEKQQKE
+826 DWKKVVKAYEKQQKE

-853 SERALK
+853 SQRALN

-864 NKIELARTRI
+864 NRINLARTRI

-879 YLYQPSNM
+879 YIYQPSNM

-893 AKEALD
+893 AKQALD
-899 ACKGYSEYYNLKAM
+899 ACKGYAEYTSLKAM
-913 FDMYKKELEELPVK
+913 YDEYKAELENLPTKAEYDKKKNTTTPTEAPVETAEPVQD
-927 GESNK
+927 GEE
-932 KIRRQ
+932 
-937 QIQVNRWQRKN
+937 
-948 LRKRNRGGSD
+948 
-958 KWKKI
+958 
-963 KMI
+963 

>member
-1 MQSMAFDIRWAVL
+1 
-14 VKNKPY
+14 
-20 LIFSWRKVMNTLR
+20 MNTLR

-487 KFVNGPSNA
+487 KFANGPSNA

-753 VQVLNDKKYQK
+753 VQVLKDKKYQK

-887 QLLIDS
+887 QILIDS
-893 AKEALD
+893 AKEALE

-932 KIRRQ
+932 KNPTPTDTSEPVATEEPQ
-937 QIQVNRWQRKN
+937 EEE
-948 LRKRNRGGSD
+948 
-958 KWKKI
+958 
-963 KMI
+963 

>member
-1 MQSMAFDIRWAVL
+1 
-14 VKNKPY
+14 
-20 LIFSWRKVMNTLR
+20 MNTLR
-33 RYVKNAKDVFR
+33 KYVKNAKDVFR
-44 IIAGV
+44 IIVGA
-49 IGSYAGVISNI
+49 IGSYVGVVSNI
-60 IGTAMGILASVM
+60 LGAVMGILASVM

-100 LVHLSEDDFVMKED
+100 LVHLSKDDFIMKED
-114 TVVYDSKGK
+114 TVVYDANGK
-123 QVGSVNAGSYKYVK
+123 KVGSVNAGSYKYVS
-137 INDVS
+137 INDIS
-142 PYIYEGYIAVEDK
+142 PYIYDGYIAVEDK
-155 RFKTHG
+155 RFRTHG

-229 FYCNSNFYGNKCY
+229 FYCNSNYYGNKCY
-242 GVGAASKYYFGK
+242 GVGAASRYYFGK
-254 KCADLEPHEAA
+254 KCADLEPQEAA

-274 ASYNPVLHPKAAL
+274 AAYNPVLHPQAAL
-287 KKRNSVLRI
+287 KKRNRVLKT
-296 MCKEGVI
+296 MCNDGVI
-303 TPKEYKSALKKKLNI
+303 TPKEYKAAVKKKLNI
-318 KQFSEKGGSKESYVM
+318 KQLSEEGSSNETYVI
-333 SYAIHCAAI
+333 SYAIHCSAI
-342 SLMEKEN
+342 SLMEKED
-349 FKFQYVF
+349 FKFKYVF
-356 DSKEDYQKYNKQY
+356 DSKEDYQKYNKTY
-369 SKVYSEK
+369 SKAYSEK

-384 YKLYTSINMKKQKK
+384 YKIYTSINMKKQKK
-398 LQKAVDNGLSFNKEK
+398 LQKSVDEGLAFNKEK
-413 DGDTGKYALQG
+413 DNDSGKYALQG
-424 AAVCINNETNYVE
+424 AAVCVNNETGYVE
-437 AIVGGRGKN
+437 AVVGGRGKN

-478 SPSTIVNDH
+478 SPSTIVNDN
-487 KFVNGPSNA
+487 KFTNGPSNA
-496 GGGYHGNVRIR
+496 GGAYYGSVHIR

-521 LDNITVKYGLSFLDK
+521 LDNISVKYGLSFLDK

-573 ANNGSYSDRTCIKK
+573 ANNGSFSDRTCVKK

-598 NNNEKDQVY
+598 NNNEKTQVY
-607 SQDAAWMM
+607 SEDAAWMM

-635 DNGQI
+635 ENGQI

-687 VIWKDYMDDIHK
+687 VIWKDYMDKIHE
-699 KLKPEDFIMP
+699 KLKPQDFTMP
-709 STISLAKYDG
+709 STISLAKYDSA
-719 NGNIIEGTAISG
+719 GNIIEGTAVAG
-731 SSKRTYGMDYFSKTI
+731 SKTRPAGMDYFSKSI
-746 LSEKADE
+746 LSEKAEE
-753 VQVLNDKKYQK
+753 VQVLKDKKYQK
-764 EVLKKL
+764 EVLAALKK
-770 KNFEKRYISNIA
+770 FEKMYIKNIA
-782 DYYDLENDYKE
+782 DYYDLENDYKK

-804 DVRTDYAVR
+804 DVRTDYAIR

-826 SWKKVVKAYEKQQKE
+826 DWKKVVKAYEKQQKE

-853 SERALK
+853 SQRALN

-864 NKIELARTRI
+864 NRINLARTRI

-879 YLYQPSNM
+879 YIYQPSNM
-887 QLLIDS
+887 QILIDS
-893 AKEALD
+893 AKQALD
-899 ACKGYSEYYNLKAM
+899 ACKGYAEYTSLKAM
-913 FDMYKKELEELPVK
+913 YDEYKAELENLPTKAEYDKKKNTTTPTEAPVETAEPIQD
-927 GESNK
+927 GEE
-932 KIRRQ
+932 
-937 QIQVNRWQRKN
+937 
-948 LRKRNRGGSD
+948 
-958 KWKKI
+958 
-963 KMI
+963 

>member
-349 FKFQYVF
+349 FKFKYVF

-487 KFVNGPSNA
+487 KFANGPSNA

-753 VQVLNDKKYQK
+753 VQVLKDKKYQK

-887 QLLIDS
+887 QILIDS

-932 KIRRQ
+932 KNQ
-937 QIQVNRWQRKN
+937 TPTDTSEPVATEEHQEEE
-948 LRKRNRGGSD
+948 
-958 KWKKI
+958 
-963 KMI
+963 

>member
-1 MQSMAFDIRWAVL
+1 
-14 VKNKPY
+14 
-20 LIFSWRKVMNTLR
+20 MNTLR

-318 KQFSEKGGSKESYVM
+318 KQFSEKGGSKDSYVM
-333 SYAIHCAAI
+333 SYAIHCAVI

-349 FKFQYVF
+349 FKFKYVF

-753 VQVLNDKKYQK
+753 VQVLKDKKYQK

-932 KIRRQ
+932 KNQ
-937 QIQVNRWQRKN
+937 TPTDTSEPVATEEPQEEE
-948 LRKRNRGGSD
+948 
-958 KWKKI
+958 
-963 KMI
+963 

>member
-1 MQSMAFDIRWAVL
+1 
-14 VKNKPY
+14 
-20 LIFSWRKVMNTLR
+20 MNTLR

-44 IIAGV
+44 IIVGA
-49 IGSYAGVISNI
+49 IGSYVGVVSNI
-60 IGTAMGILASVM
+60 LGAVMGILASVM

-100 LVHLSEDDFVMKED
+100 LVHLSKDDFIMKED
-114 TVVYDSKGK
+114 TVVYDANGK
-123 QVGSVNAGSYKYVK
+123 KVGSVNAGSYKYVS
-137 INDVS
+137 INDIS
-142 PYIYEGYIAVEDK
+142 PYIYDGYIAVEDK
-155 RFKTHG
+155 RFRTHG

-229 FYCNSNFYGNKCY
+229 FYCNSNYYGNKCY
-242 GVGAASKYYFGK
+242 GVGAASRYYFGK
-254 KCADLEPHEAA
+254 KCADLEPQEAA

-274 ASYNPVLHPKAAL
+274 ASYNPVLHPQAAL
-287 KKRNSVLRI
+287 KKRNRVLKT
-296 MCKEGVI
+296 MCNDGVI
-303 TPKEYKSALKKKLNI
+303 TPKEYKAAVKKKLNI
-318 KQFSEKGGSKESYVM
+318 KQLTEEGSSNETYVI
-333 SYAIHCAAI
+333 SYAIHCSAI
-342 SLMEKEN
+342 SLMEKED
-349 FKFQYVF
+349 FKFKYVF
-356 DSKEDYQKYNKQY
+356 DSKEDYQKYNKTY
-369 SKVYSEK
+369 SKAYNEK

-384 YKLYTSINMKKQKK
+384 YKIYTSINMKKQKK
-398 LQKAVDNGLSFNKEK
+398 LQKSVDEGLAFNKEK
-413 DGDTGKYALQG
+413 DNDSGKYALQG
-424 AAVCINNETNYVE
+424 AAVCVNNETGYVE
-437 AIVGGRGKN
+437 AVVGGRGKN

-478 SPSTIVNDH
+478 SPSTIVNDN
-487 KFVNGPSNA
+487 KFTNGPSNA
-496 GGGYHGNVRIR
+496 GGAYYGSVHIR

-521 LDNITVKYGLSFLDK
+521 LDNISVKYGLSFLDK

-573 ANNGSYSDRTCIKK
+573 ANNGSFSDRTCVKK

-598 NNNEKDQVY
+598 NNNEKTQVY
-607 SQDAAWMM
+607 SEDAAWMM

-635 DNGQI
+635 ENGQI

-687 VIWKDYMDDIHK
+687 VIWKDYMDKIHE
-699 KLKPEDFIMP
+699 KLKPQDFTMP
-709 STISLAKYDG
+709 STISLAKYDSA
-719 NGNIIEGTAISG
+719 GNIIEGTAVAG
-731 SSKRTYGMDYFSKTI
+731 SKTRPAGMDYFSKSI
-746 LSEKADE
+746 LSEKAEE
-753 VQVLNDKKYQK
+753 VQVLKDKQYQK
-764 EVLKKL
+764 EVLAALKK
-770 KNFEKRYISNIA
+770 FEKMYIKNIA
-782 DYYDLENDYKE
+782 DYYDLENDYKK

-804 DVRTDYAVR
+804 DVRTDYAIR

-826 SWKKVVKAYEKQQKE
+826 DWKKVVKAYEKQQKE

-853 SERALK
+853 SQRALN

-864 NKIELARTRI
+864 NRINLARTRI

-879 YLYQPSNM
+879 YIYQPSNM

-893 AKEALD
+893 AKQALD
-899 ACKGYSEYYNLKAM
+899 ACKGYAEYTSLKAM
-913 FDMYKKELEELPVK
+913 YDEYKAELENLPTKAEYDKKKNTTTPTEAPVETAEPVQD
-927 GESNK
+927 GEE
-932 KIRRQ
+932 
-937 QIQVNRWQRKN
+937 
-948 LRKRNRGGSD
+948 
-958 KWKKI
+958 
-963 KMI
+963 

>member
-1 MQSMAFDIRWAVL
+1 
-14 VKNKPY
+14 
-20 LIFSWRKVMNTLR
+20 MNTLR

-44 IIAGV
+44 IIVGA
-49 IGSYAGVISNI
+49 IGSYVGVVSNI
-60 IGTAMGILASVM
+60 LGAVMGILASVM

-100 LVHLSEDDFVMKED
+100 LVHLSKDDFIMKED
-114 TVVYDSKGK
+114 TVVYDANGK
-123 QVGSVNAGSYKYVK
+123 KVGSVNAGSYKYVS
-137 INDVS
+137 INDIS
-142 PYIYEGYIAVEDK
+142 PYIYDGYIAVEDK
-155 RFKTHG
+155 RFRTHG

-193 IKNNLL
+193 IKNNLF

-229 FYCNSNFYGNKCY
+229 FYCNSNYYGNKCY
-242 GVGAASKYYFGK
+242 GVGAASRYYFGK
-254 KCADLEPHEAA
+254 KCADLEPQEAA

-274 ASYNPVLHPKAAL
+274 ASYNPVLHPQAAL
-287 KKRNSVLRI
+287 KKRNRVLKT
-296 MCKEGVI
+296 MCNDGVI
-303 TPKEYKSALKKKLNI
+303 TPKEYKAAVKKKLNI
-318 KQFSEKGGSKESYVM
+318 KQLTEEGSSNETYVI
-333 SYAIHCAAI
+333 SYAIHCSAI
-342 SLMEKEN
+342 SLMEKED
-349 FKFQYVF
+349 FKFKYVF
-356 DSKEDYQKYNKQY
+356 DSKEDYQKYNKTY
-369 SKVYSEK
+369 SKAYNEK

-384 YKLYTSINMKKQKK
+384 YKIYTSINMKKQKK
-398 LQKAVDNGLSFNKEK
+398 LQKSVDEGLAFNKEK
-413 DGDTGKYALQG
+413 DNDSGKYALQG
-424 AAVCINNETNYVE
+424 AAVCVNNETGYVE
-437 AIVGGRGKN
+437 AVVGGRGKN

-478 SPSTIVNDH
+478 SPSTIVNDN
-487 KFVNGPSNA
+487 KFTNGPSNA
-496 GGGYHGNVRIR
+496 GGAYYGSVHIR

-521 LDNITVKYGLSFLDK
+521 LDNISVKYGLSFLDK

-573 ANNGSYSDRTCIKK
+573 ANNGSFSDRTCVKK

-598 NNNEKDQVY
+598 NNNEKTQVY
-607 SQDAAWMM
+607 SGDAAWMM

-635 DNGQI
+635 ENGQI

-687 VIWKDYMDDIHK
+687 VIWKDYMDKIHE
-699 KLKPEDFIMP
+699 KLKPQDFTMP
-709 STISLAKYDG
+709 STISLAKYDSA
-719 NGNIIEGTAISG
+719 GNIIEGTAVAG
-731 SSKRTYGMDYFSKTI
+731 SKTRPAGMDYFSKSI
-746 LSEKADE
+746 LSEKAEE
-753 VQVLNDKKYQK
+753 VQVLKDKQYQK
-764 EVLKKL
+764 EVLAALKK
-770 KNFEKRYISNIA
+770 FEKMYIKNIA
-782 DYYDLENDYKE
+782 DYYDLENDYKK
-793 LTDMISSIVDD
+793 LIDMISSIVDD
-804 DVRTDYAVR
+804 DVRTDYAIR

-826 SWKKVVKAYEKQQKE
+826 DWKKVVKAYEKQQKE

-853 SERALK
+853 SQRALN

-864 NKIELARTRI
+864 NRINLARTRI

-879 YLYQPSNM
+879 YIYQPSNM
-887 QLLIDS
+887 QILIDS
-893 AKEALD
+893 AKQALD
-899 ACKGYSEYYNLKAM
+899 ACKGYAEYTSLKAM
-913 FDMYKKELEELPVK
+913 YDEYKAELENLPTKAEYDKKKNTTTPTEAPVETAEPIQD
-927 GESNK
+927 GEE
-932 KIRRQ
+932 
-937 QIQVNRWQRKN
+937 
-948 LRKRNRGGSD
+948 
-958 KWKKI
+958 
-963 KMI
+963 

>member
-1 MQSMAFDIRWAVL
+1 
-14 VKNKPY
+14 
-20 LIFSWRKVMNTLR
+20 MNTLR
-33 RYVKNAKDVFR
+33 KYVKNAKDVFR
-44 IIAGV
+44 IIVGA
-49 IGSYAGVISNI
+49 IGSYVGVVSNI
-60 IGTAMGILASVM
+60 LGAVMGILASVM

-100 LVHLSEDDFVMKED
+100 LVHLSKDDFIMKED
-114 TVVYDSKGK
+114 TVVYDANGK
-123 QVGSVNAGSYKYVK
+123 KVGSVNAGSYKYVS
-137 INDVS
+137 INDIS
-142 PYIYEGYIAVEDK
+142 PYIYDGYIAVEDK
-155 RFKTHG
+155 RFRTHG

-229 FYCNSNFYGNKCY
+229 FYCNSNYYGNKCY
-242 GVGAASKYYFGK
+242 GVGAASRYYFGK
-254 KCADLEPHEAA
+254 KCADLEPQEAA

-274 ASYNPVLHPKAAL
+274 AAYNPVLHPQAAL
-287 KKRNSVLRI
+287 KKRNRVLKT
-296 MCKEGVI
+296 MCNDGVI
-303 TPKEYKSALKKKLNI
+303 TPKEYKAAVKKKLNI
-318 KQFSEKGGSKESYVM
+318 KQLSEEGSSNETYVI
-333 SYAIHCAAI
+333 SYAIHCSAI
-342 SLMEKEN
+342 SLMEKED
-349 FKFQYVF
+349 FKFKYVF
-356 DSKEDYQKYNKQY
+356 DSKEDYQKYNKTY
-369 SKVYSEK
+369 SKAYSEK

-384 YKLYTSINMKKQKK
+384 YKIYTSINMKKQKK
-398 LQKAVDNGLSFNKEK
+398 LQKSVDEGLAFNKEK
-413 DGDTGKYALQG
+413 DNDSGKYALQG
-424 AAVCINNETNYVE
+424 AAVCVNNETGYVE
-437 AIVGGRGKN
+437 AVVGGRGKN

-478 SPSTIVNDH
+478 SPSTIVNDN
-487 KFVNGPSNA
+487 KFANGPSNA
-496 GGGYHGNVRIR
+496 GGAYYGSVHIR

-521 LDNITVKYGLSFLDK
+521 LDNISVKYGLSFLDK

-573 ANNGSYSDRTCIKK
+573 ANNGSFSDRTCVKK

-598 NNNEKDQVY
+598 NNNEKTQVY
-607 SQDAAWMM
+607 SEDAAWMM

-635 DNGQI
+635 ENGQI

-687 VIWKDYMDDIHK
+687 VIWKDYMDKIHE
-699 KLKPEDFIMP
+699 KLKPQDFTMP
-709 STISLAKYDG
+709 STISLAKYDSA
-719 NGNIIEGTAISG
+719 GNIIEGTAVAG
-731 SSKRTYGMDYFSKTI
+731 SKTRPAGMDYFSKSI
-746 LSEKADE
+746 LSEKAEE
-753 VQVLNDKKYQK
+753 VQVLKDKQYQK
-764 EVLKKL
+764 EVLAALKK
-770 KNFEKRYISNIA
+770 FEKMYIKNIA
-782 DYYDLENDYKE
+782 DYYDLENDYKK

-804 DVRTDYAVR
+804 DVRTDYAIR

-826 SWKKVVKAYEKQQKE
+826 DWKKVVKAYEKQQKE

-853 SERALK
+853 SQRALN

-864 NKIELARTRI
+864 NRINLARTRI

-879 YLYQPSNM
+879 YVYQPSNM

-893 AKEALD
+893 AKQALD
-899 ACKGYSEYYNLKAM
+899 ACKGYAEYTSLKAM
-913 FDMYKKELEELPVK
+913 YDEYKTELENLPTKAEYDKKKNTTTPTEAPVETAEPVQG
-927 GESNK
+927 GEE
-932 KIRRQ
+932 
-937 QIQVNRWQRKN
+937 
-948 LRKRNRGGSD
+948 
-958 KWKKI
+958 
-963 KMI
+963 